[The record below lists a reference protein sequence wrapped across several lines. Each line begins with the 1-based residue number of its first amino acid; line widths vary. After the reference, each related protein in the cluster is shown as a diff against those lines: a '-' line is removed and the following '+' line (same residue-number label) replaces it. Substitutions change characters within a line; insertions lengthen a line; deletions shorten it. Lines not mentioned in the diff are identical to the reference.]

1 MTKDNKMMTR
11 LILTIMMI
19 LPAFTML
26 AQDHTGRAREQVEA
40 FRVAYYT
47 RELNLSTSEAQQFW
61 PVYNE
66 YADELEENR
75 SDQRNVQKS
84 LRQAYTGGSD
94 EEVEGL
100 LTELMELKSAEVAIT
115 VQYHE
120 VFKEVLPI
128 RKVAMLYK
136 AETDFKRRLLEHFQ
150 QRRQNRMNG
159 GRP

>member
-1 MTKDNKMMTR
+1 
-11 LILTIMMI
+11 MI
-19 LPAFTML
+19 LPAITVL
-26 AQDHTGRAREQVEA
+26 AQDQTGRAREQVEA

-47 RELNLSTSEAQQFW
+47 RELNLSSSEAQRFW

-75 SDQRNVQKS
+75 AEQRRTQMS

-94 EEVEGL
+94 EQVEDL
-100 LTELMELKSAEVAIT
+100 LTELMSLKSAEVALT

-120 VFKEVLPI
+120 LFKEVLPI

-136 AETDFKRRLLEHFQ
+136 AETDFKRKLLEHLQ

>member
-1 MTKDNKMMTR
+1 
-11 LILTIMMI
+11 MI
-19 LPAFTML
+19 LPAFTVL
-26 AQDHTGRAREQVEA
+26 AQDQTGRAREQVEA

-47 RELNLSTSEAQQFW
+47 RELNLSTSEAQRFW

-75 SDQRNVQKS
+75 AEQRRTQMS
-84 LRQAYTGGSD
+84 LKQAYTGGSD
-94 EEVEGL
+94 EEVENL
-100 LTELMELKSAEVAIT
+100 LTALMELKSAEVAIT

-120 VFKEVLPI
+120 EFKEVLPI

-136 AETDFKRRLLEHFQ
+136 AETDFKRKLLEHLQ
-150 QRRQNRMNG
+150 QRRRERMNG

>member
-26 AQDHTGRAREQVEA
+26 AQDQTGRAREQVEA

-47 RELNLSTSEAQQFW
+47 RELNLSSSEAQQFW

-84 LRQAYTGGSD
+84 LRPGLYRWFRRGSRR
-94 EEVEGL
+94 
-100 LTELMELKSAEVAIT
+100 SAHRVDGA
-115 VQYHE
+115 Q
-120 VFKEVLPI
+120 
-128 RKVAMLYK
+128 
-136 AETDFKRRLLEHFQ
+136 KR
-150 QRRQNRMNG
+150 
-159 GRP
+159 